1 MSFCPSPWGITTLRP
16 SSKGSKDYRETG
28 LVLDVNTALK
38 IDFSMALGQVSEQ
51 VSVTATSVQ
60 VDTRSTQM
68 GVAITAAARSIP

>member
-1 MSFCPSPWGITTLRP
+1 
-16 SSKGSKDYRETG
+16 